1 MIDHNTTQG
10 AASITQ
16 SGSSPI
22 WPASNRARKTP
33 ATTPANMNNAYQRTS
48 RPKTENATGS
58 DGDGITKPEE
68 AVSGLSPLLPPEFHC
83 RTRNSSSCARFGSPS
98 HAPGRVVANA
108 PAAAAYRTSS
118 ADRGAQSDARD
129 RAMIAA
135 VNASPAPVGS
145 TASTRNA
152 GTNATDEPELNQ
164 QPRSPSVSTTALGP
178 SPRIV
183 SIAASGVTCGP

>member
-1 MIDHNTTQG
+1 MIENNTTQG

-22 WPASNRARKTP
+22 WPARKRARNTP

-48 RPKTENATGS
+48 RPMMENATGS

-68 AVSGLSPLLPPEFHC
+68 AVCGLSPLSPPEFHC

-98 HAPGRVVANA
+98 HAPGRVVASA

-118 ADRGAQSDARD
+118 LERGAQSDARD

-135 VNASPAPVGS
+135 VKASPAPVGS

-152 GTNATDEPELNQ
+152 GTNMADEPRLNQ
-164 QPRSPSVSTTALGP
+164 QPRSPSVSTTAFAP
-178 SPRIV
+178 RFRIV
-183 SIAASGVTCGP
+183 SIAASGLTCGP